1 MNVIASIFNKRT
13 IYSSLFFILV
23 VNLIFL
29 SKPSVFFDKNN
40 SVIPFG
46 VGPGK
51 TIFSIGHVVFILA
64 FISYYFF
71 TLIDIIF
78 ENKNTVK
85 NIIDDSVQ
93 QSMNN
98 FQTPMNKMNNIIG
111 TNFQTPMNNMNNI
124 NGTNFQTP
132 ANNINNMNNIN
143 GTNFQTPANNMNN
156 FQYR

>member
-40 SVIPFG
+40 NVIPFG

-71 TLIDIIF
+71 TLIDILF

-85 NIIDDSVQ
+85 NIIEDSVQ

-98 FQTPMNKMNNIIG
+98 FQTPMNNMNNMNNM
-111 TNFQTPMNNMNNI
+111 NFQTPMNNMNNM
-124 NGTNFQTP
+124 NNTTSMNSTSFQTPLNNMNSTSFQTP
-132 ANNINNMNNIN
+132 A
-143 GTNFQTPANNMNN
+143 NMNN